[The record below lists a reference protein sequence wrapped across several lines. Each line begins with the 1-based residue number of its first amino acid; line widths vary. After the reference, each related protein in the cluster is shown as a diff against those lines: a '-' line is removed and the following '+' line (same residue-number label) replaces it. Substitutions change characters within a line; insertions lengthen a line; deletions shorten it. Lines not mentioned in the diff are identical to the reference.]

1 MSYSYIWYID
11 FAENYVFTK
20 EGRCF
25 NLLTG
30 KQIKQ
35 CLYGYTVGYKFKN
48 WGINGSQGTSVL
60 TDDQL
65 KSLLDFLTKHK

>member
-35 CLYGYTVGYKFKN
+35 CLHGYTVGYK
-48 WGINGSQGTSVL
+48 
-60 TDDQL
+60 
-65 KSLLDFLTKHK
+65 

>member
-35 CLYGYTVGYKFKN
+35 CLHGYTVGYNIKGKFY
-48 WGINGSQGTSVL
+48 S
-60 TDDQL
+60 L
-65 KSLLDFLTKHK
+65 KTLRTHLIKIKKTNCPF